1 MSDWSRLQ
9 AQCMSCTACPLAA
22 TRRQVVFG
30 VGVTDAEVLFVGE
43 GPGANEDAQGE
54 PFVGAAGQLLDRM
67 LAGVG
72 LSRQK
77 NIYIAN
83 VVKCRPPQ
91 NRDPLPEEQDAC
103 IGWLRR
109 QTALLRPR
117 IIVCLGRV
125 AACRIIDP
133 DFKVTRQH
141 GQFVQKNGVWMMGT
155 LHPAAILR
163 NPAQKADAFRDLVA
177 LRDKIEE
184 VCQHTPL
191 WFGEI
196 E

>member
-1 MSDWSRLQ
+1 MSELQ
-9 AQCMSCTACPLAA
+9 ALRQQCLSCTACPLHA
-22 TRRQVVFG
+22 TRQQVVFG
-30 VGVTDAEVLFVGE
+30 VGPEDAEVLLVGE
-43 GPGANEDAQGE
+43 GPGANEDRQGE

-72 LSRQK
+72 LNRHA
-77 NIYIAN
+77 NVYIAN
-83 VVKCRPPQ
+83 IVKCRPPQ

-103 IGWLRR
+103 IGWLRQ
-109 QTALLRPR
+109 QTAILRPK

-125 AACRIIDP
+125 AACRILDA

-141 GQFVQKNGVWMMGT
+141 GQFVEKNGVWMMGT

-163 NPAQKADAFRDLVA
+163 NPAQKADAFADLVA

-184 VCQHTPL
+184 VCEHTSL
-191 WFGEI
+191 SFD
-196 E
+196 